1 MTLRLRLLLGYGYLV
16 ALLLL
21 AAGSSMLGFL
31 YLSASIEIVLE
42 ENLASIGSAMTMI
55 DALERQDSATLAGL
69 LERGEGEDG
78 DLPLLDTAFEQA
90 LDEASTNVTEEG
102 ESEILAQIRGEFAR
116 YRQARDGLL
125 GTQPPSPLA
134 AYNREV
140 FPRFAAVKGAVID
153 LLALNQQAMF
163 DADRDARQRAV
174 QNGTWLGFLV
184 VIGLVSLVFLSRAM
198 QRRILRPIDRLV
210 RGIDALGTGHRR
222 LHEEGD
228 GDEITRISRQVNR
241 LLDRLDEL
249 RSQSQGRLA
258 YERRIV
264 QGLVASEAGI
274 ALYSPVGDLLAG
286 EPLPAG
292 LGERIAAWIG
302 EEGRRRVEA
311 VDREAV
317 VVEAGGEAAELTLV
331 VAPGER
337 PVAWLVRRRSPQ

>member
-1 MTLRLRLLLGYGYLV
+1 MTLRLRLLVGYGYLV

-21 AAGSSMLGFL
+21 AAGSAMLGFL

-55 DALERQDSATLAGL
+55 DALERQDSATLAAL
-69 LERGEGEDG
+69 LEPGEGGAG
-78 DLPLLDTAFEQA
+78 DLSEHDAAFREA
-90 LDEASTNVTEEG
+90 LEAASANVTEEG
-102 ESEILAQIRGEFAR
+102 ETEVLEEIRTAFAG
-116 YRQARDGLL
+116 YRTARDLL
-125 GTQPPSPLA
+125 VAAQPPSPLA
-134 AYNREV
+134 AYNGEV
-140 FPRFAAVKGAVID
+140 FPRFAAVKAAVID
-153 LLALNQQAMF
+153 LLALNQEAMF
-163 DADRDARQRAV
+163 EADRAARQRAV
-174 QNGTWLGFLV
+174 QNGTWLGLLV
-184 VIGLVSLVFLSRAM
+184 IVGLVSLVFLSRAM

-258 YERRIV
+258 HERRVV
-264 QGLVASEAGI
+264 QGLVASEPDA
-274 ALYSPVGDLLAG
+274 ALYSPAGDLLAG
-286 EPLPAG
+286 EPSPGG
-292 LGERIAAWIG
+292 LGERIAEWIG

-311 VDREAV
+311 VDREPV
-317 VVEAGGEAAELTLV
+317 VVEAEGEIAELTLV

-337 PVAWLVRRRSPQ
+337 PVGWLARRRS